1 MEPRSL
7 TGLYHYAVGTLRLTF
22 TKTRYSV
29 VKKDSE
35 PLQMI
40 TAEFSL
46 LMKQFRIFFFWEEV
60 PTDLDNRTVFVVKES
75 SAAPLMYNTERS
87 GIPANHEG
95 MVRFPSSSCSSYRTV
110 IEALKR

>member
-1 MEPRSL
+1 MEPRSP

-40 TAEFSL
+40 TAEFSP
-46 LMKQFRIFFFWEEV
+46 LMKQFHIFFFWEEV
-60 PTDLDNRTVFVVKES
+60 PTDLGNRTVFVVKES
-75 SAAPLMYNTERS
+75 SGY
-87 GIPANHEG
+87 HEAWDI
-95 MVRFPSSSCSSYRTV
+95 FRTRQFFCFG
-110 IEALKR
+110 L